1 VKCIDTLIRGDFLNI
16 TLDKKNGLP
25 FYLQLKQQLKST
37 IQNGLIRGQKLPSVR
52 KLAKDFGLSV
62 NTVVRA
68 YEGLRNEG
76 IITGAVGRGTFVNTT
91 PQSLKKQNR
100 DVLLRRLIEHA
111 VEEALSLEY
120 SIEDFR
126 TAVDGYIREKTE
138 MMHKVKLVFIECNI
152 EQVFHFTEHLE
163 LDPHIH
169 RIPVLLKDLISENRT
184 VLHQLAESDIIVT
197 SFYHLDEVRD
207 LLAHLDK
214 PIVGVSL
221 EPEINTIIRI
231 AKIPEKSTVG
241 LVTTSEAFQ
250 KIIREVLDE
259 LHFSFHRILATHT
272 SDNNAIRRIV
282 HQCDAVLVSPKQRT
296 AVQDIVEE
304 GTEIIEFVFTPDR
317 TSINNLKVALLELKK
332 SKTV

>member
-1 VKCIDTLIRGDFLNI
+1 MKCIDTLIRRNLLNI

-25 FYLQLKQQLKST
+25 FYLQLKQQLKSM
-37 IQNGLIRGQKLPSVR
+37 IKNGSIRGQKLPSVR

-76 IITGAVGRGTFVNTT
+76 IITGAVGRGTFINTT

-120 SIEDFR
+120 SIEEFS
-126 TAVDGYIREKTE
+126 TAIDSYIREKTE
-138 MMHKVKLVFIECNI
+138 TMQKVRLAFIECNI

-169 RIPVLLKDLISENRT
+169 RIPVLLKELTSENST
-184 VLHQLAESDIIVT
+184 VLHQVAESDIIVT

-231 AKIPEKSTVG
+231 AKISEKSTVG
-241 LVTTSEAFQ
+241 LVTTSKAFHN
-250 KIIREVLDE
+250 IIREVLDE
-259 LHFSFHRILATHT
+259 LHFSFRRILETHT
-272 SDNNAIRRIV
+272 SDNNAIHRIV
-282 HQCDAVLVSPKQRT
+282 RQCDAVLVSPKQRH
-296 AVQDIVEE
+296 VVEAIAE
-304 GTEIIEFVFTPDR
+304 EDTEIIEFVFTPDR

-332 SKTV
+332 NKTG

>member
-1 VKCIDTLIRGDFLNI
+1 MKCIDTFYGAIQLNI
-16 TLDKKNGLP
+16 ALDKKNGLP
-25 FYLQLKQQLKST
+25 FYLQLKHQLKAM
-37 IQNGLIRGQKLPSVR
+37 IRSGYFRGRKLPSVR
-52 KLAKDFGLSV
+52 RLAKECGLSV

-68 YEGLRNEG
+68 YESLRNEG
-76 IITGAVGRGTFVNTT
+76 IVSGAVGRGTFVSTT
-91 PQSLKKQNR
+91 PESLKRQNR

-111 VEEALSLEY
+111 LEEALSLEY
-120 SIEDFR
+120 SIEEFSA
-126 TAVDGYIREKTE
+126 AVDSYTREKTE
-138 MMHKVKLVFIECNI
+138 MIKKLNLVFIECNI
-152 EQVFHFTEHLE
+152 EQVFHFTENLE

-169 RIPVLLKDLISENRT
+169 RIPVLLKDLISENST

-250 KIIREVLDE
+250 RIIREVLDE

-272 SDNNAIRRIV
+272 SDHNAIRRIV
-282 HQCDAVLVSPKQRT
+282 QQCDAVLVSPKQRH
-296 AVQDIVEE
+296 AVQEIVGE